1 MAKYSI
7 GLDFGTLSVRALLV
21 DIESGKEVGV
31 SVFEYPHGVMETKLL
46 TGVKLP
52 MNFALQHPQDYV
64 DGLLYTITDVMKKSN
79 IKPEEVISIG
89 IDFTSSTVLP
99 VKADGTPLCMCEEFQ
114 NEPHAYVKLWKH
126 HGAENEARYIDR
138 MIEERG
144 EEWISLY
151 GGKVSS
157 EWLVP
162 KVLETLNHAPEVYQ
176 AADRYLEA
184 MDWITWILTGEETRS
199 INGLGYKAF
208 YNYKI
213 GFPSKEFFY
222 SLDERMENFVEEKMN
237 APIKKIGETAGYL
250 TEQMA
255 SVLGL
260 CPQTPVGVPMIDA
273 HCGVIGGGVTKPGE
287 MMLIVGT
294 SFCHHV
300 LSEKEA
306 DVYGV
311 CGMVKEG
318 ILPGYFAYEAGQ
330 SGGGDIYAWFT
341 KNCIPEKY
349 EIEAREKGI
358 GIHQLLCD
366 KLKDYK
372 AGQSGLIAL
381 DWFNGVRSPL
391 ADYNL
396 NGLLLGMNLQ
406 TKPEEIYM
414 ALIEAT
420 GFGTRLIVEEFEK
433 ADVAIDSIVLSG
445 GIPLKNPM
453 LVQVYAD
460 ILNREI
466 SVCQSSQAAAMGA
479 AILGV
484 AAAPSEVTGYDSL
497 VEIIEK
503 IGKCGDKVYYPNEKN
518 NMIYNKLYEE
528 YQMLLEYFGKGTNDV
543 MKRLNEMRGL

>member
-1 MAKYSI
+1 
-7 GLDFGTLSVRALLV
+7 
-21 DIESGKEVGV
+21 
-31 SVFEYPHGVMETKLL
+31 
-46 TGVKLP
+46 
-52 MNFALQHPQDYV
+52 
-64 DGLLYTITDVMKKSN
+64 
-79 IKPEEVISIG
+79 
-89 IDFTSSTVLP
+89 
-99 VKADGTPLCMCEEFQ
+99 
-114 NEPHAYVKLWKH
+114 
-126 HGAENEARYIDR
+126 
-138 MIEERG
+138 
-144 EEWISLY
+144 
-151 GGKVSS
+151 
-157 EWLVP
+157 VP

-176 AADRYLEA
+176 AADRYMEA
-184 MDWITWILTGEETRS
+184 MDWITWMLTGEETRS

-213 GFPSKEFFY
+213 GFPSKEFFRA
-222 SLDERMENFVEEKMN
+222 LDERMEHFVEEKMN

-260 CPQTPVGVPMIDA
+260 CPQTPVGVPIIDA

-330 SGGGDIYAWFT
+330 SGGGDIYGWFT
-341 KNCIPEKY
+341 KNCIPERY
-349 EIEAREKGI
+349 EAEAREKGM

-396 NGLLLGMNLQ
+396 NGLLLGMDLQ

-414 ALIEAT
+414 VLIEAT

-433 ADVAIDSIVLSG
+433 ANVTIDSIVLSG

-460 ILNREI
+460 ILTREI

-528 YQMLLEYFGKGTNDV
+528 YQMLLEHFGKGTNDV